1 MHICKHFKGR
11 RKNHKTVF
19 CKHNVEKSNSPAT
32 VVMIIAMNNLVVVD
46 LKGMIVRMPEIAHKI
61 RAIVLIICN
70 ASISSET

>member
-11 RKNHKTVF
+11 KKT
-19 CKHNVEKSNSPAT
+19 CKHHVEKSNSPAT

-46 LKGMIVRMPEIAHKI
+46 LKEMIIRMAEIAHKI
-61 RAIVLIICN
+61 RGIVLITCN